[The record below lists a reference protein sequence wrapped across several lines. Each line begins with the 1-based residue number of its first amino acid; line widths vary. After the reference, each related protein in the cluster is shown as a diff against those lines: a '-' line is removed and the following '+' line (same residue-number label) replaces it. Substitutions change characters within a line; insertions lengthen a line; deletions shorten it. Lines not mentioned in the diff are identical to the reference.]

1 MPPPGADFVPFR
13 AKKIPWKVVVPLYKQ
28 MIDDADQD
36 RERRVKA
43 ASTLSLK
50 MSNLPPRMAADER
63 FRKEKAENGELA
75 GRGGSTDMS
84 FRPAPPRAVPDFKRI
99 HREFAAKMERNK
111 SAAKL
116 TEPQPFN
123 FHEPKLDPDLRRGM
137 NTDN

>member
-1 MPPPGADFVPFR
+1 M
-13 AKKIPWKVVVPLYKQ
+13 YKQ
-28 MIDDADQD
+28 MQDDADQD

-43 ASTLSLK
+43 ASQLSLK
-50 MSNLPPRMAADER
+50 MSKLPPRMEADEMM
-63 FRKEKAENGELA
+63 RKEKAEVDERM
-75 GRGGSTDMS
+75 GRGGSADMS

-116 TEPQPFN
+116 TEPKPFN
-123 FHEPKLDPDLRRGM
+123 FHEPKLDPDLRRHM